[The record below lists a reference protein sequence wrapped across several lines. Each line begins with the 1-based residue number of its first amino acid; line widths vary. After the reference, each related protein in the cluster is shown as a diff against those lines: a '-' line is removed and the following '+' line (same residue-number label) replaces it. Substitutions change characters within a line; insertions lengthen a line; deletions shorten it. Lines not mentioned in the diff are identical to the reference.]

1 MRLLGEG
8 LLNVNIVASSYT
20 EISDGVSVYQSS
32 AHLSAASPTPA
43 LELLNL

>member
-20 EISDGVSVYQSS
+20 EISDGVSVYQHS
-32 AHLSAASPTPA
+32 AHLSAASQRRP
-43 LELLNL
+43 LNC